1 MIIIRSSEVFR
12 HRNEVSMRSL
22 AVVHFHVF
30 PLVGVLSVIKDH
42 ESDNKN
48 LNKARVCVFY
58 KSEEERKT
66 DWNDFKQF
74 LGRLERFGHS
84 YSVPSKYIIECPAF
98 IYHFKLLSDGICG
111 ETYDKVMLY
120 KCSLDDCPNEEVK
133 ASIVSIYGDKITKI
147 ND

>member
-1 MIIIRSSEVFR
+1 MSILFFIF
-12 HRNEVSMRSL
+12 MCFL
-22 AVVHFHVF
+22 WW
-30 PLVGVLSVIKDH
+30 GVISAMKDH
-42 ESDNKN
+42 ESGNKN
-48 LNKARVCVFY
+48 FNKARVCVFY

-66 DWNDFKQF
+66 DWDDFKQF
-74 LGRLERFGHS
+74 LSRLERFGYG
-84 YSVPSKYIIECPAF
+84 YSVPSKYIIESPAF

-133 ASIVSIYGDKITKI
+133 ASIVGVYGENITKI